1 VPVKRIMLIVRQLAH
16 SLKLKEALER
26 SGLFLASAFANPE
39 DALAEL
45 ARAPYDLILLD
56 CTTSGLSPESFV
68 PQVRQIR
75 PTIAII
81 AAPNHPLVRGLQT
94 SLQLQAVIDLPIAAR
109 QIIPLIQGILI
120 DPAPDASP
128 NIAIHPPLPSPEP
141 LSPEDEAEAQR
152 REEQSSRL
160 FEKLAAAEPP
170 MPPFEESVTVRDVV
184 VGLSSTQ
191 PTRIFLSGQDSADSA
206 DDEETASTPPSRSS
220 RQLLAN
226 HILREA
232 LETASTPT
240 PPQGFSLA
248 KFIQRVQER
257 LQEGQAL
264 IKPLPSWMDD
274 SGRYVREPE
283 FLPDLPSLDGP
294 PSTYTASQTY
304 ARSTEDQPA
313 STVDPVQQATDRIEP
328 VRRSIPP
335 PDTPETP
342 AADEAAPPPTT
353 RIRPLKPRPQVEQ
366 EGKQAEEG
374 LPALPAELSST
385 TLTPTRQDALLA
397 EALATALRADQ
408 ARLEVEGAEQVEQ
421 TGQQE
426 EGSPA
431 ESESPLPQ
439 EAPPAPA
446 PPAEVPAAQVD
457 SVRYAQAL
465 SAQVALALTDLSLE
479 TVVEACLLVRE
490 GQIVGSSGQMPA
502 ALLDEIVPQALEP
515 LEEGVAARMTP
526 LELASGAF
534 YMLYAIRT
542 VDAFT
547 LVLLFAGQQTVSTI
561 RHHARL
567 LHEVL
572 ASVPPPLIS
581 PPAPVLPPEA
591 ESADEQL
598 AQQAESLAAPVAVAP
613 LAFVWLL
620 HPDQRPLGDAEM
632 QAILRSLDVSLMD
645 QGWII
650 HDLDVYQ
657 DVISLH
663 ASAPTQSAPVAHM
676 RTLLGLSAQ
685 AVRLANPNRPA
696 DPLWDRSYWIVT
708 PGRAI
713 GMDELRDFIAFARP

>member
-1 VPVKRIMLIVRQLAH
+1 
-16 SLKLKEALER
+16 
-26 SGLFLASAFANPE
+26 
-39 DALAEL
+39 
-45 ARAPYDLILLD
+45 
-56 CTTSGLSPESFV
+56 
-68 PQVRQIR
+68 
-75 PTIAII
+75 
-81 AAPNHPLVRGLQT
+81 
-94 SLQLQAVIDLPIAAR
+94 
-109 QIIPLIQGILI
+109 
-120 DPAPDASP
+120 
-128 NIAIHPPLPSPEP
+128 
-141 LSPEDEAEAQR
+141 
-152 REEQSSRL
+152 
-160 FEKLAAAEPP
+160 
-170 MPPFEESVTVRDVV
+170 
-184 VGLSSTQ
+184 
-191 PTRIFLSGQDSADSA
+191 
-206 DDEETASTPPSRSS
+206 
-220 RQLLAN
+220 
-226 HILREA
+226 
-232 LETASTPT
+232 
-240 PPQGFSLA
+240 
-248 KFIQRVQER
+248 
-257 LQEGQAL
+257 
-264 IKPLPSWMDD
+264 
-274 SGRYVREPE
+274 
-283 FLPDLPSLDGP
+283 
-294 PSTYTASQTY
+294 
-304 ARSTEDQPA
+304 
-313 STVDPVQQATDRIEP
+313 
-328 VRRSIPP
+328 
-335 PDTPETP
+335 
-342 AADEAAPPPTT
+342 
-353 RIRPLKPRPQVEQ
+353 
-366 EGKQAEEG
+366 

-397 EALATALRADQ
+397 EALAAALLADQ
-408 ARLEVEGAEQVEQ
+408 ARLEAEQEQ
-421 TGQQE
+421 QQE

-431 ESESPLPQ
+431 ESETLPPQ
-439 EAPPAPA
+439 EAPPVPAPA
-446 PPAEVPAAQVD
+446 SPPPLPAEVPDAEVD

-479 TVVEACLLVRE
+479 TVVEACLLVRQ

-502 ALLDEIVPQALEP
+502 ALLDEIGPQALEP
-515 LEEGVAARMTP
+515 LEEGTAARMTP

-572 ASVPPPLIS
+572 ASVPPPLVS

-676 RTLLGLSAQ
+676 RTLLSLSAQ